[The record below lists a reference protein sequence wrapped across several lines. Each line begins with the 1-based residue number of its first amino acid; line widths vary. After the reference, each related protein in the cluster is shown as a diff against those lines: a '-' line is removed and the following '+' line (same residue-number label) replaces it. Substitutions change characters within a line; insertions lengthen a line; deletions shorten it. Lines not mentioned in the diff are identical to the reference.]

1 MGRRGPAALT
11 LELSE
16 DERVTLERWAKR
28 PKTEQSLALRCQIVL
43 ACAEG
48 AGNTSV
54 GERLRVHPATVG
66 KWRRRFAEQGLDGLH
81 DEPRPGAPRR
91 YGDDDIEAVVVK
103 TLTEKPVAATHWSS
117 RDMAKATGMSQP
129 TVARVWRAFGLKPWA
144 TDTFKLSEDPLFIE
158 KVRDVVGLY
167 MDPPDHAVVCCVDEK
182 AGIQAL
188 DRTQPIL
195 PMRPGQ
201 VERRTHDYRRNG
213 LTDLFAALNVATG
226 EVLATTRRRHRAAE
240 FIDFLNEIDK
250 AVPADLDLHVVLDNS
265 KTHKT
270 PAVQRWLLRHPRF
283 RFHFTPTSSS
293 WLNLVERWFAELTR
307 KLLQRSAHRN
317 VRALEKDLKKWTATW
332 NANPRPFV
340 WRKTADEILESLGR
354 YCQRI
359 SDSGH

>member
-1 MGRRGPAALT
+1 
-11 LELSE
+11 
-16 DERVTLERWAKR
+16 
-28 PKTEQSLALRCQIVL
+28 
-43 ACAEG
+43 
-48 AGNTSV
+48 
-54 GERLRVHPATVG
+54 
-66 KWRRRFAEQGLDGLH
+66 
-81 DEPRPGAPRR
+81 
-91 YGDDDIEAVVVK
+91 
-103 TLTEKPVAATHWSS
+103 
-117 RDMAKATGMSQP
+117 MAKATGMSQP

-182 AGIQAL
+182 AGIPAL

-240 FIDFLNEIDK
+240 FIILNEIDK

-283 RFHFTPTSSS
+283 RFHFTPPARRGSTSSS
-293 WLNLVERWFAELTR
+293 GG
-307 KLLQRSAHRN
+307 SRN
-317 VRALEKDLKKWTATW
+317 
-332 NANPRPFV
+332 
-340 WRKTADEILESLGR
+340 
-354 YCQRI
+354 
-359 SDSGH
+359 

>member
-1 MGRRGPAALT
+1 MGLRGPAPVP
-11 LELSE
+11 LELSD
-16 DERVTLERWAKR
+16 DERATLERWAKR
-28 PKTEQSLALRCQIVL
+28 PKSEQSLAVRCRIVL
-43 ACAEG
+43 ACADG
-48 AGNTSV
+48 LGNTEV
-54 GERLRVHPATVG
+54 AGRLKVHPATVS
-66 KWRRRFAEQGLDGLH
+66 KWRRRFVESRLEGLH
-81 DEPRPGAPRR
+81 DEPRPGAPRKF
-91 YGDDDIEAVVVK
+91 GDDDIEALVVK
-103 TLTEKPVAATHWSS
+103 TLTDKPVGATHWSS

-182 AGIQAL
+182 TGIQAL

-201 VERRTHDYRRNG
+201 VERRTYDYRRNG

-226 EVLATTRRRHRAAE
+226 EVIATTRRRHRAAE
-240 FIDFLNEIDK
+240 FIAFLTEIDRD
-250 AVPADLDLHVVLDNS
+250 VPAGLDVHVVLDNS
-265 KTHKT
+265 RTHKT
-270 PAVQRWLLRHPRF
+270 PAVQRWLLRHPRVH
-283 RFHFTPTSSS
+283 FHFTPTSSS

-317 VRALEKDLKKWTATW
+317 VRTLEKDLKEWAATW
-332 NANPRPFV
+332 NENPRPFV